1 MRLPVH
7 LRWSRC
13 YQDGLRHL
21 HDGDRALAERE
32 LLEAVSTA
40 EHMRPRDDRLG
51 CSLYALARLRQL
63 GGDLEAAGG
72 LYRRALA
79 AERAAL
85 GPRHPFTLQIAHAYA
100 GLLRQCAQIA
110 AVRRRAGPPATRPRT
125 PKRRPSAALA
135 EGVGRP

>member
-1 MRLPVH
+1 MRLPVY

-13 YQDGLRHL
+13 YQDGLRHY
-21 HDGDRALAERE
+21 HEGDRALAERE

-40 EHMRPRDDRLG
+40 EHMRPRDERLG

-63 GGDLEAAGG
+63 DGDLEAAGR

-85 GPRHPFTLQIAHAYA
+85 GPRHPFTLDVAHAYA
-100 GLLRQCAQIA
+100 GLLRQRAQTA
-110 AVRRRAGPPATRPRT
+110 AVRRRAGPARIRPTT
-125 PKRRPSAALA
+125 PKRRPAGAR
-135 EGVGRP
+135 GDGFGRP